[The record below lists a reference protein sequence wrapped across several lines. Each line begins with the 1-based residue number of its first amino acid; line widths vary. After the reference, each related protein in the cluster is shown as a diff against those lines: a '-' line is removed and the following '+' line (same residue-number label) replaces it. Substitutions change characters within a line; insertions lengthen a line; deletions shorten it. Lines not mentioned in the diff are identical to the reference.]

1 MKKILQTSVACG
13 LVAAGVLSATTS
25 LAECQACNDGG
36 ICTCVQKCT
45 CSPFLGRWALDLGG
59 GAGWLGV
66 EKGENGTLKSSIL
79 WYGGSVVPTAE
90 TKLDGDKLIVIR
102 KHGHKKD
109 GKDVT
114 NTETLTFT
122 LNGRDLV
129 SATSVTV
136 DETGKQIGKK
146 EFKGNRI
153 PPIPQKPDLSKLKF
167 GDPIPLVTGN
177 DLTGWKLMN
186 DKAHNG
192 WTMKDG
198 VLSNNVFDKDGKR
211 IHGCANIMTEQKFED
226 FKLHVEVKVEPG
238 CNSGIYL
245 RGIYEIQVLDSYGKP
260 VNSHHMGALYSRIT
274 PSVAAEKP
282 AGEWQTEDITLVNRH
297 LTVVLNGKKI
307 IDNQPILG
315 CTGGAITAN
324 EFVPGPIYLQGD
336 HSNASFRNMVLTP
349 IVK

>member
-1 MKKILQTSVACG
+1 MKKILQTSLACG

-25 LAECQACNDGG
+25 LAECQACNDGW

-66 EKGENGTLKSSIL
+66 EKGENGSLKSSIL

-90 TKLDGDKLIVIR
+90 TKLDGDKLLVIR
-102 KHGHKKD
+102 KHGVKKD

-122 LNGRDLV
+122 LNGRDLI

-136 DETGKQIGKK
+136 DESGKQIGKK
-146 EFKGNRI
+146 DFKGNRI

-167 GDPIPLVTGN
+167 GEPISLVKGN
-177 DLTGWKLMN
+177 DLSGWKLMN
-186 DKAHNG
+186 EKAHNG

-245 RGIYEIQVLDSYGKP
+245 RGIYEIQMLDSYGKKLDCH
-260 VNSHHMGALYSRIT
+260 NMGALYGRVT

-282 AGEWQTEDITLVNRH
+282 AGEWQTVDITLYKRH
-297 LTVVLNGKKI
+297 VTVVLNGQKI
-307 IDNQPILG
+307 IDNAPVLG

-324 EFVPGPIYLQGD
+324 EFIPGPIYLQGD